1 MKKFLKGFLLRGLV
15 AAGFG
20 PVVLAV
26 IYGILGQ
33 TGVIDSIS
41 PGEVCAGFLSVTLL
55 AFLVAGMAAIYQVE
69 RLTLICAIGIHGA
82 VLYAAYILI
91 YLLNGW
97 LRREIVPVLVFTGVF
112 AVGYGLVW
120 LVIYLVTRAKARKLN
135 RMLRDGK

>member
-1 MKKFLKGFLLRGLV
+1 MKKFLKDFLLRGLV

-33 TGVIDSIS
+33 TGVVDSIS
-41 PGEVCAGFLSVTLL
+41 PREVCVGFLSVTLL

-69 RLTLICAIGIHGA
+69 RLPLVCAIGIHGA
-82 VLYAAYILI
+82 VLYTSYILI

-97 LRREIVPVLVFTGVF
+97 LRREIVPVLVFTGVL
-112 AVGYGLVW
+112 AAGYGLIW
-120 LVIYLVTRAKARKLN
+120 LTIYLVTRAKTRKLN
-135 RMLRDGK
+135 RMLRGSK